1 MACELVKALTDKFPQ
16 QTTALFTEYVAAMLA
31 SYAAN
36 PTANWKAKDC
46 AMYLVTAL
54 TVKGST
60 QAAGVTATNQL
71 VNIGDFFT
79 QQVCWTVI
87 CRVHHVTP
95 CLSCVYAL
103 SCSRVSCGVDRCR
116 ACVLLTAPCLTVRP
130 GAPRAAVA
138 GCQCTS
144 CPQG

>member
-1 MACELVKALTDKFPQ
+1 MACELVKALTEKFPE

-31 SYAAN
+31 SYASN
-36 PTANWKAKDC
+36 PTTNWKAKDC

-79 QQVCWTVI
+79 QQVLVDHDKHTCAVDDS
-87 CRVHHVTP
+87 RRP
-95 CLSCVYAL
+95 SL
-103 SCSRVSCGVDRCR
+103 CSPSWC
-116 ACVLLTAPCLTVRP
+116 
-130 GAPRAAVA
+130 
-138 GCQCTS
+138 
-144 CPQG
+144 

>member
-1 MACELVKALTDKFPQ
+1 MLPIVPHLHRSRDTEGSDQDTRRRVACELVKALTEKFPE

-31 SYAAN
+31 SYAAS
-36 PTANWKAKDC
+36 PAVNWKAKDC

-79 QQVCWTVI
+79 QQV
-87 CRVHHVTP
+87 
-95 CLSCVYAL
+95 
-103 SCSRVSCGVDRCR
+103 
-116 ACVLLTAPCLTVRP
+116 
-130 GAPRAAVA
+130 
-138 GCQCTS
+138 
-144 CPQG
+144 